1 MGYQRTSTGAEPL
14 EGGAGHDVANGAEGL
29 GAVTHRV
36 SRADILGDF
45 RMHLEGFPR
54 KTNCTCLSRPIRLH
68 RLPQSLG

>member
-45 RMHLEGFPR
+45 LWRRGSDAFGRFSKKDELHL
-54 KTNCTCLSRPIRLH
+54 PI
-68 RLPQSLG
+68 SSN